1 MKVTHVLGHN
11 SNWNI
16 ESYNEQEVG
25 DYFLITAYTHGI
37 NYDHNKHITQI
48 INHSMIDLQFYGKKE
63 SGNIKGGKLDQFK
76 FHPANSSKNDLTSV
90 YFENCVK
97 QAISFQKSKGFK
109 NIIIPHYYENE
120 DIDQITSLIHSISKY
135 VSNIR
140 EDNEQYYMSLP
151 LANHVIISKDKVE
164 EILLTCTD
172 MEINFDGYFISCEMK
187 PEFRKKLDTD
197 IKIFT
202 NLSKVFKNLKIN
214 GFKTIFAYANWD
226 AIIYLAQTDI
236 DYITIGTY
244 ENLRRF
250 DINRYTEDQ
259 SGGGS
264 KGYYFS
270 EKLLNMVRA
279 DDIVR
284 IRNTDNLD
292 IIKNDRNIF
301 SDIILQDGYKWN
313 IHRPDVNKNY
323 LLSIDKL
330 LKQISSITNI
340 DKRKEFVL
348 ELVDNAIQNYREL
361 DRKRVFLD
369 DISSNYHL
377 NDWKTYLANS

>member
-1 MKVTHVLGHN
+1 
-11 SNWNI
+11 
-16 ESYNEQEVG
+16 
-25 DYFLITAYTHGI
+25 
-37 NYDHNKHITQI
+37 
-48 INHSMIDLQFYGKKE
+48 
-63 SGNIKGGKLDQFK
+63 
-76 FHPANSSKNDLTSV
+76 
-90 YFENCVK
+90 
-97 QAISFQKSKGFK
+97 
-109 NIIIPHYYENE
+109 
-120 DIDQITSLIHSISKY
+120 
-135 VSNIR
+135 
-140 EDNEQYYMSLP
+140 
-151 LANHVIISKDKVE
+151 
-164 EILLTCTD
+164 
-172 MEINFDGYFISCEMK
+172 
-187 PEFRKKLDTD
+187 
-197 IKIFT
+197 
-202 NLSKVFKNLKIN
+202 
-214 GFKTIFAYANWD
+214 
-226 AIIYLAQTDI
+226 
-236 DYITIGTY
+236 
-244 ENLRRF
+244 
-250 DINRYTEDQ
+250 
-259 SGGGS
+259 
-264 KGYYFS
+264 
-270 EKLLNMVRA
+270 MVRA